1 MPSSSSDIIA
11 GMILV
16 TGSTGFIGNNFV
28 RKLDDNSFDYRLLL
42 SPGSTDGG
50 LPRGK
55 NYDLVMSS
63 MDDSGGL
70 RAAFNQVDFV
80 FHLAGVEQAGLKANL
95 SQFEI
100 RNLETLTEIAKQVG
114 VKRFYYISHLGADKN
129 SAYGLLKAKGLGEE
143 VVKKSGLQYTIF
155 RTSWLFGEGDH
166 FTQSIARL
174 LKSFLGFFFLP
185 GEGQV
190 LLQPLW
196 IDDFVTALLWSM
208 DMPEIIN
215 QIIEIGG
222 PEQLSY
228 REIAQLVGQA
238 LGKNPKFL
246 NISPVQYSFLTQMIE
261 NNMKNPPIN
270 VYWMDYLAENR
281 TTALDGMSR
290 IFEINPARMK
300 TKLTHLK
307 GKQRLL

>member
-1 MPSSSSDIIA
+1 MPSSCSDIIA

-16 TGSTGFIGNNFV
+16 TGSTGFIGRNFV
-28 RKLDDNSFDYRLLL
+28 KKLEDNSFDYRLLL
-42 SPGSTDGG
+42 SPGSVSGS

-63 MDDSGGL
+63 MEDSGGL
-70 RAAFNQVDFV
+70 RSAFNQVDTV
-80 FHLAGVEQAGLKANL
+80 FHLAGVEQEGLKADL

-100 RNLETLTEIAKQVG
+100 RNLETLTEIAKQAS

-143 VVKKSGLQYTIF
+143 VVRKSELPYTIF

-174 LKSFLGFFFLP
+174 LKKFLGFFFLP

-196 IDDFVTALLWSM
+196 IDDFVTALLWSI
-208 DMPEIIN
+208 DMPETLN
-215 QIIEIGG
+215 QIIELGG
-222 PEQLSY
+222 PEQLTY
-228 REIAQLVGQA
+228 REIAQLVGEA
-238 LGKNPKFL
+238 MGKNPKFL
-246 NISPVQYSFLTQMIE
+246 NISPVQYSFFTQMIE
-261 NNMKNPPIN
+261 NNLKNPPIN

-281 TTALDGMSR
+281 TTALDSMSR
-290 IFEINPARMK
+290 NFEINPARMK
-300 TKLTHLK
+300 IKLTHLK
-307 GKQRLL
+307 GRQRSL

>member
-208 DMPEIIN
+208 DMPETIN
-215 QIIEIGG
+215 QVIEIGG

>member
-70 RAAFNQVDFV
+70 RAAFNQVDIV

-143 VVKKSGLQYTIF
+143 VVKKSGLPYTIF

-208 DMPEIIN
+208 DMPETIN
-215 QIIEIGG
+215 QVIEIGG

-281 TTALDGMSR
+281 TTSLDSMSR

>member
-70 RAAFNQVDFV
+70 RAAFNQVDIV

-143 VVKKSGLQYTIF
+143 VVKKSGLPYTIF

-174 LKSFLGFFFLP
+174 LKRFLGFFFLP

-208 DMPEIIN
+208 DMPETIN
-215 QIIEIGG
+215 QVIEIGG

>member
-143 VVKKSGLQYTIF
+143 VVKKSGLPYTIF

-174 LKSFLGFFFLP
+174 LKRFLGFFFLP

-208 DMPEIIN
+208 DMPETIK
-215 QIIEIGG
+215 QVIEIGG
-222 PEQLSY
+222 PEQLTY

>member
-42 SPGSTDGG
+42 SPGLTDGG

-143 VVKKSGLQYTIF
+143 VVRKSGLPYTIF
-155 RTSWLFGEGDH
+155 RASWLFGEGDH

-174 LKSFLGFFFLP
+174 LKRFLGFFFLP

-208 DMPEIIN
+208 DMPETIN
-215 QIIEIGG
+215 QVIEIGG
-222 PEQLSY
+222 PEQLTY

>member
-143 VVKKSGLQYTIF
+143 VVKKSGLPYTIF

-174 LKSFLGFFFLP
+174 LKRFLGFFFLP

-208 DMPEIIN
+208 DMPETIK
-215 QIIEIGG
+215 QVIEIGG
-222 PEQLSY
+222 PEQLTY

-281 TTALDGMSR
+281 TTALDCMSR

>member
-42 SPGSTDGG
+42 SPGLTDGG

-70 RAAFNQVDFV
+70 RAAFNQVDIV

>member
-1 MPSSSSDIIA
+1 MPSSSSDIIT

-16 TGSTGFIGNNFV
+16 TGSTGFIGKNFV
-28 RKLDDNSFDYRLLL
+28 KKLEDNSFDYRLLL

-70 RAAFNQVDFV
+70 RAAFNQVDIV

-114 VKRFYYISHLGADKN
+114 VERFYYISHLGADKN

-143 VVKKSGLQYTIF
+143 VVKKSGLPYTIF

-208 DMPEIIN
+208 DMPETIN
-215 QIIEIGG
+215 QVIEIGG
-222 PEQLSY
+222 PEQLTY

-281 TTALDGMSR
+281 TTSLDSMSR

>member
-70 RAAFNQVDFV
+70 RAAFNQVDIV

-143 VVKKSGLQYTIF
+143 VVRKSGLPYTIF
-155 RTSWLFGEGDH
+155 RASRLFGEGDH

-174 LKSFLGFFFLP
+174 LKRFLGFFFLP

-208 DMPEIIN
+208 DMPETIN
-215 QIIEIGG
+215 QVIEIGG

-281 TTALDGMSR
+281 ATSLDSMSR

-300 TKLTHLK
+300 QKLSYLK
-307 GKQRLL
+307 G